1 MEEKARA
8 GEDTEFQAYSRPLE
22 KLKSLKYLGNP
33 LTVTDYDWSSVIS
46 NIQELR
52 KSWSRI
58 LRILGREGADTQK
71 LGNFY
76 LAIVKAVLLFGAE
89 TWVVSPHIERL
100 LWNFHYRLYIV
111 YLKKNRQTED
121 RTWE

>member
-8 GEDTEFQAYSRPLE
+8 GEDTEFQAYISPLE
-22 KLKSLKYLGNP
+22 KVKSLKYLGNP
-33 LTVTDYDWSSVIS
+33 LTVTYYDWSSVIS

-58 LRILGREGADTQK
+58 LSILGREGADTQK

-89 TWVVSPHIERL
+89 TWVITPHIERL
-100 LWNFHYRLYIV
+100 LWNFHYRLVHSIF
-111 YLKKNRQTED
+111 KKKQAD
-121 RTWE
+121 GG

>member
-1 MEEKARA
+1 M
-8 GEDTEFQAYSRPLE
+8 
-22 KLKSLKYLGNP
+22 KSLKYLGNP

-46 NIQELR
+46 NNQQLR

-89 TWVVSPHIERL
+89 TWVITPHIERL
-100 LWNFHYRLYIV
+100 LWNFHYRLVHSIF
-111 YLKKNRQTED
+111 KKKQAD
-121 RTWE
+121 GG